1 MIDKLEEAFMNI
13 LQDEDFLAEM
23 EQAGADMLIMDR
35 EQVIADMEIRTETY
49 QALLDSIGVTQ

>member
-1 MIDKLEEAFMNI
+1 MNI